1 MQSFVGSQFEYKY
14 GYEQGMYNTKPA
26 GTREKKGGL
35 KASEKKMMLVM
46 VLLAGL
52 IGILII
58 VSAAYSAQINYN
70 NTQLRNEIATLEG
83 EVQSLQ
89 VDIQSANNI
98 AMIEKTATGQLG
110 MVYADGEKCVTIKSA
125 KQPTKNFAAKLKKE
139 AFN

>member
-1 MQSFVGSQFEYKY
+1 MQSFAGSQFEYKY
-14 GYEQGMYNTKPA
+14 GYEQSAYNTKPA
-26 GTREKKGGL
+26 SGRKRKTGL
-35 KASEKKMMLVM
+35 RTSEKKMMLVM

-70 NTQLRNEIATLEG
+70 NNLLKKEIATLEG

-98 AMIEKTATGQLG
+98 AVIEETATGKLG
-110 MVYADGEKCVTIKSA
+110 MVYADGEKCVNIKSA
-125 KQPTKNFAAKLKKE
+125 NQPTKNFAAKLKKE